1 MLKTLEDIILMVRER
16 KTKPQSESYT
26 NKLLANKE
34 LSVEKVK
41 EEVKELIEAVEN
53 NINKVHETAD
63 VLYHLIVYLEANN
76 VKMEDVMKELD
87 KRKKILDGN
96 KETKTNKLSLKNI
109 FADIDFFSTDD
120 EGQNSIRFDARTI
133 EQLFKDTNYN
143 LERVRETKLVNIGN
157 KIDHLPKEIKSI
169 ESSKKRKRLFIQI
182 VLPLIVEENAKI
194 RLDRKELF
202 RILAKNINTQK
213 EKNWL
218 KEKFKQ
224 YGLKDGDFY
233 SLKVRM
239 DEIPV
244 SLALAQAAKETGW
257 GTSRFAQEGNALFGQ
272 WTWNGEGIRPAGVDK
287 DAKHKVAKFAVLKA
301 SVRAYQR
308 NLNTHSSYIEF
319 RKERAIQRDND
330 KKLDSLKLV
339 NYLDKYAET
348 GQQYIDVLKQ
358 IIKQNSLTDF
368 DDVNVMPTSNK
379 TKKLI

>member
-1 MLKTLEDIILMVRER
+1 MVRR
-16 KTKPQSESYT
+16 TKNKNIKQSKKKNNLFRFSIISFLVIFSFFT
-26 NKLLANKE
+26 LPTLSNFLDKNLNFNRSIVSNAGINFDQKLE
-34 LSVEKVK
+34 
-41 EEVKELIEAVEN
+41 
-53 NINKVHETAD
+53 
-63 VLYHLIVYLEANN
+63 
-76 VKMEDVMKELD
+76 
-87 KRKKILDGN
+87 KRKKILDGEV
-96 KETKTNKLSLKNI
+96 ETKTKNLSLKNI
-109 FADIDFFSTDD
+109 FADIDFFSTDN

-133 EQLFKDTNYN
+133 EQLFKDTNYD
-143 LERVRETKLVNIGN
+143 LKRVRETKLVNIGN

-169 ESSKKRKRLFIQI
+169 ENSKKRKRLFIQI

-202 RILAKNINTQK
+202 KILSKNINTRK

-218 KEKFKQ
+218 TEKFKQ

-272 WTWNGEGIRPAGVDK
+272 WTWNGDGIRPAAVDK

-319 RKERAIQRDND
+319 RRERAIQRDND
-330 KKLDSLKLV
+330 EKLDSLKLV

-348 GQQYIDVLKQ
+348 GQQYIEVLKQ